1 MGKVKDF
8 FKSVI
13 IVVIGFG
20 VPVSYHT
27 KKYDNDNNINLVNK

>member
-13 IVVIGFG
+13 IIVIGFG

-27 KKYDNDNNINLVNK
+27 EKYNHYKTKS